1 MRGEGPGLPLLS
13 FLPSGGARMTEDQW
27 NDYLSRSKTLW
38 VRIDDELL
46 HSKAYRDLTYAPAIK
61 VLNWFHEKIR
71 RKVDKKRRGIKRYII
86 LNNGEFEF
94 TYREAGFRGLT
105 AQQYR
110 KALKELYE
118 LGFIEIKKPGSA
130 LKGDFT
136 VFTLSDRW
144 KAYKTPDDRRS
155 DFPRSSLWRN
165 FGFGSNEK
173 RKKKLDVK
181 IHSQSNVKIHS

>member
-1 MRGEGPGLPLLS
+1 M
-13 FLPSGGARMTEDQW
+13 
-27 NDYLSRSKTLW
+27 SR
-38 VRIDDELL
+38 DLL
-46 HSKAYRDLTYAPAIK
+46 HSEAYKQLNNGPALK

-71 RKVDKKRRGIKRYII
+71 LKVDKKRRGKNRYII

-105 AQQYR
+105 AKKFR

-144 KAYKTPDDRRS
+144 KAYNTPDDRRS
-155 DFPRSSLWRN
+155 DLPKSIVWRN

-173 RKKKLDVK
+173 RRKKLDVK
-181 IHSQSNVKIHS
+181 IHS

>member
-1 MRGEGPGLPLLS
+1 
-13 FLPSGGARMTEDQW
+13 MTEDQW
-27 NDYLSRSKTLW
+27 NEFLKRSKGW
-38 VRIDDELL
+38 SIRMSFELL
-46 HSKAYRDLTYAPAIK
+46 HSEAYRKLNYGPALK
-61 VLNWFHEKIR
+61 VLNWFYEKIR
-71 RKVDKKRRGIKRYII
+71 IEVNKTKRGKDRYRII
-86 LNNGEFEF
+86 NNGEFEF

-136 VFTLSDRW
+136 VFTLSDHW

-155 DFPRSSLWRN
+155 DFPRSNLWRN
-165 FGFGSNEK
+165 FGFGSNE
-173 RKKKLDVK
+173 RK
-181 IHSQSNVKIHS
+181 S